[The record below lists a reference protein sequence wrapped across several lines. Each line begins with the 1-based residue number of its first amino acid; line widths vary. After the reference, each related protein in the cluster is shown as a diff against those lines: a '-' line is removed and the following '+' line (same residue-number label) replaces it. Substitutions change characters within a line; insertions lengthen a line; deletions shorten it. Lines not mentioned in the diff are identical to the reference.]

1 MALIAANGLGRR
13 FGANWVFR
21 NIELEVARGEVLCV
35 VGSNGS
41 GKSTLLRILAGL
53 LSPSVGS
60 VARPALLGY
69 SALDLALWPQL
80 SAREHLALAARLRG
94 VDGRVEQL
102 LERVGLEENGDKPV
116 AQFSTGMRA
125 RLKFALATQHDPDVL
140 LLDEPSASLDQNGRD
155 LVVRTVE
162 AQQERGCVVLA
173 TNDPA
178 DRRLA
183 THELELG

>member
-1 MALIAANGLGRR
+1 MALISARGLGKR
-13 FGANWVFR
+13 FGRGWVFR
-21 NIELEVARGEVLCV
+21 NIELEVGQGEVLCV

-60 VARPALLGY
+60 VVRPDVLGY

-80 SAREHLALAARLRG
+80 SAREHLDLAADLRG
-94 VDGRVEQL
+94 LPRSPMQSLTE
-102 LERVGLEENGDKPV
+102 VGLEDNADKLV
-116 AQFSTGMRA
+116 SQFSTGMRA
-125 RLKFALATQHDPDVL
+125 RLKFALATQHSPGL
-140 LLDEPSASLDQNGRD
+140 LILDEPSASLDQFGRD

-162 AQQERGCVVLA
+162 AAQERGAVVLA

>member
-1 MALIAANGLGRR
+1 MALMSATGVGRR
-13 FGANWVFR
+13 FGGQWVFR
-21 NIELEVARGEVLCV
+21 NIELELDRGDVLCV

-60 VARPALLGY
+60 VSRPELIGY

-80 SAREHLALAARLRG
+80 SASEHLQLAADLRGLKVDPGALA
-94 VDGRVEQL
+94 
-102 LERVGLEENGDKPV
+102 RVGLGDAGAKPV

-125 RLKFALATQHDPDVL
+125 RLKLALATQHGPDVL

-155 LVVRTVE
+155 LVVRTIE
-162 AQQERGCVVLA
+162 EQQERGVVVVG

>member
-1 MALIAANGLGRR
+1 MALMSAVGLGRR
-13 FGANWVFR
+13 FGAQWVFR
-21 NIELEVARGEVLCV
+21 NIELDVGPGEVLCV

-53 LSPSVGS
+53 IAPTVGTVS
-60 VARPALLGY
+60 RPELVGY

-80 SAREHLALAARLRG
+80 SATEHMQLAADLRG
-94 VDGRVEQL
+94 LSVDPAAL
-102 LERVGLEENGDKPV
+102 KRVGLEDAAEKLVG
-116 AQFSTGMRA
+116 QFSTGMRA
-125 RLKFALATQHDPDVL
+125 RLKFALATQHAPQVL
-140 LLDEPSASLDQNGRD
+140 LLDEPSASLDQDGRD
-155 LVVRTVE
+155 IVVRTVE
-162 AQQERGCVVLA
+162 EQQEKGAVVIA